1 FNSMQNVLFKET
13 QRNTYL
19 LVPFA
24 LASLVFGYLC
34 VMQIGF
40 DKPMGNHP
48 ASNPM
53 LLLLFALSVIAVI
66 FFNYQKLKLIVT
78 PEEMQVSYG
87 LLAGTQII
95 RISEIKSITIRK
107 YDGLKE
113 FGGWG
118 VRYNASTS
126 CFTVSGDDGIDIDMN
141 DGRKFLIGTHQ
152 IIGVK
157 RVLESL
163 AVNKP

>member
-1 FNSMQNVLFKET
+1 MQILFKET
-13 QRNTYL
+13 QRNNYL

-24 LASLVFGYLC
+24 LTSLVFAYLC

-53 LLLLFALSVIAVI
+53 LLLIFAISVIAVI
-66 FFNYQKLKLIVT
+66 FFNYQKLKLIIT
-78 PEEMQVSYG
+78 PDEIQVSYG
-87 LLAGTQII
+87 LLAGTQVI
-95 RISEIKSITIRK
+95 RISDIKSITVRK

-118 VRYNASTS
+118 VRYNATTS
-126 CFTVSGDDGIDIDMN
+126 CFTVSSDVGIDIEMTDN
-141 DGRKFLIGTHQ
+141 RKFLIGTHNVA
-152 IIGVK
+152 GVK
-157 RVLESL
+157 AVIEKL
-163 AVNKP
+163 ATSKT